1 MNYSQFTENNYSQ
14 FIDNIYH
21 SMDIYRSV
29 IVYNDYT
36 KKNMN
41 NLYNLLLSK
50 DYPVAII
57 SNSCNYDIDRMDRY
71 TDHLDCYTDHL
82 DRYKMYIIHEDLLEY
97 IDHYCDTSSINVLFC
112 LDDTPIHNKIINTN
126 LNKIFIFSN
135 IK

>member
-1 MNYSQFTENNYSQ
+1 MNYSQFTENNYSK
-14 FIDNIYH
+14 FIDQIYY
-21 SMDIYRSV
+21 SMDIYRSL
-29 IVYNDYT
+29 IVFNDNN

-41 NLYNLLLSK
+41 DLYNLLLYK
-50 DYPVAII
+50 DYPIAII
-57 SNSCNYDIDRMDRY
+57 SNSCNSCNDI
-71 TDHLDCYTDHL
+71 

-112 LDDTPIHNKIINTN
+112 LDDTPIYNKIINTN